1 MQISPYLHGVYQ
13 RVMPPSD
20 PAAPWRTSANADARP
35 QSRGKMATKGPR
47 STESGRLPDQRRS
60 VDRRASPRTG
70 QGGTPGRRST
80 DVADARSTS
89 AAEKSDAPS
98 RKRRAT
104 RDGREPLVVYL
115 RPESIKSLKIAA
127 LERDTTASAIMADA
141 LDLWFRNAGRSARR

>member
-1 MQISPYLHGVYQ
+1 
-13 RVMPPSD
+13 
-20 PAAPWRTSANADARP
+20 
-35 QSRGKMATKGPR
+35 MATKGPR